1 MLPKAAQL
9 EMANLKDRRCNFP
22 GESISHEQ
30 WPLDILAEEFY
41 PTENVDVAPNGGEV
55 ETIARANIAVC
66 GIAIV
71 QSDID
76 GNMLLDLRR

>member
-1 MLPKAAQL
+1 
-9 EMANLKDRRCNFP
+9 MANLKDRRGDFP

-30 WPLDILAEEFY
+30 WPLDILAEEFQ
-41 PTENVDVAPNGGEV
+41 PTEDVDVAPNGGEV
-55 ETIARANIAVC
+55 ETMARANIAVC

-76 GNMLLDLRR
+76 ANMPPDLRR